1 MSVFCVYVFK
11 RQLISKIVYSKI
23 LVTTLNR
30 YFSSLRYKFS
40 CQPTTVTVLTLTFLN
55 NNCFFPTCLWAVIPA
70 TLEFH
75 ICISNFNN
83 PLATC
88 AISSTYQCSQRLG
101 NFFSLAKVCNARAP
115 YHYWWGGAAKFGTKL
130 IPYMLS

>member
-1 MSVFCVYVFK
+1 MDNSSDNWFPKSYFFFNIDNIFESLVVFFVL
-11 RQLISKIVYSKI
+11 Q
-23 LVTTLNR
+23 
-30 YFSSLRYKFS
+30 FS
-40 CQPTTVTVLTLTFLN
+40 CQATTVTFSILTFLN
-55 NNCFFPTCLWAVIPA
+55 NNCFFPTCLRSVIPA
-70 TLEFH
+70 ILEFH

-115 YHYWWGGAAKFGTKL
+115 YHYWWGGAAKFGTKT
-130 IPYMLS
+130 IPYMFS